1 MPYHCEGEGL
11 HLYRVSPEI
20 KSQPRKKM
28 MKAVPVHEFRNPEV
42 MKFENQLFITL
53 TSEADLVDE

>member
-1 MPYHCEGEGL
+1 
-11 HLYRVSPEI
+11 
-20 KSQPRKKM
+20 